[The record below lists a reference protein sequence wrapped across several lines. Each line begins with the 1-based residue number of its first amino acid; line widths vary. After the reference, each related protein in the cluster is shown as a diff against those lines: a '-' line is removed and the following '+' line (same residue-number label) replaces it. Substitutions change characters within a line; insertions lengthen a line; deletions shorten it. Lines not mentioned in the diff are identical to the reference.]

1 MNQLNFLHGDE
12 PTDPPREWNSQPP
25 EYHFKS
31 STSTPKTS
39 TMVSAIMEI
48 INQHAIDNGDVKVH
62 PSKYPFKYTSESV
75 PDPDI
80 NLIKSTDDD

>member
-1 MNQLNFLHGDE
+1 
-12 PTDPPREWNSQPP
+12 
-25 EYHFKS
+25 
-31 STSTPKTS
+31 
-39 TMVSAIMEI
+39 MVSAIMEI

-62 PSKYPFKYTSESV
+62 PSKYPFESTSESV